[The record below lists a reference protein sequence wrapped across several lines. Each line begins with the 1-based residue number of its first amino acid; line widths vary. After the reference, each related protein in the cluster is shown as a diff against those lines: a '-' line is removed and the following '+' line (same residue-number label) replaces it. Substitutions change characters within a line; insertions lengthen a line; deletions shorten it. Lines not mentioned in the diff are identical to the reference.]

1 MDMENPRKQHP
12 ERPGR
17 TPIMSDTP
25 SAHTPQN
32 REYIKRAMVEDTL
45 PLHVLAHTS

>member
-1 MDMENPRKQHP
+1 MLDIENPRA

-17 TPIMSDTP
+17 KPIMSDTP
-25 SAHTPQN
+25 SAHTPHDRQF
-32 REYIKRAMVEDTL
+32 IKQLMIEDTL